1 MQPLRVLLDIS
12 QLFSILNLFTVLYM
26 HGGGGGGL
34 TVNMTHN
41 VLKSLHEYEYSTHFH
56 YSLYLVL
63 TRRPAVIAAAPL
75 LSALLTRE

>member
-1 MQPLRVLLDIS
+1 M
-12 QLFSILNLFTVLYM
+12 
-26 HGGGGGGL
+26 GGGL